1 MVGDAI
7 SIVGLDKAGK
17 TVIGHYLASGII
29 FEETRPTLSVNY
41 SQMILSEVQ
50 FMLMDCPGQIKFR
63 NKWKTAL
70 DKSKFIIYVVD
81 TADKK
86 RFYESDTEL
95 KNILS
100 NPDYAQ
106 IPLIILFHKMDMSDA
121 KKNLSEAKTIF
132 NQDAIQ
138 EYGARKLVFMET
150 SMLNTTSLDDV
161 KFYIEKEIL
170 GAVSAEIAKDAD
182 NSA

>member
-1 MVGDAI
+1 
-7 SIVGLDKAGK
+7 
-17 TVIGHYLASGII
+17 
-29 FEETRPTLSVNY
+29 
-41 SQMILSEVQ
+41 MILSEVQ

-81 TADKK
+81 TSDKK

-106 IPLIILFHKMDMSDA
+106 IPLIVLFHKMDMNEA
-121 KKNLSEAKTIF
+121 KKNIAEAKTIF
-132 NQDAIQ
+132 NENSIR
-138 EYGARKLVFMET
+138 EYGERNVVFMET
-150 SMLNTTSLDDV
+150 SMLNTASLDDV
-161 KFYIEKEIL
+161 KFYIEREIL
-170 GAVSAEIAKDAD
+170 GAVTAEITKDPD